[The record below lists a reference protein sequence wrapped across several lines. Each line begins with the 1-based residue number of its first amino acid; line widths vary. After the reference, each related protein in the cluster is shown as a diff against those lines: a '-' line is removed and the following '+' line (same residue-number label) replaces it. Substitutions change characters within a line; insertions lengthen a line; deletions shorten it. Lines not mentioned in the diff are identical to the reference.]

1 MRCLLTTISSLAT
14 TLCYKF
20 GYGTDFEKFKAE
32 ASDRFSLLKDG
43 TLDQPNCARLLLVN
57 GTEDEIFPID
67 DYYLALQHGDV
78 KEARFVP
85 GIKHMGEPASFGI
98 ICKWIYKIFG
108 IEKNPVDQ
116 LKQLPF
122 KPKY

>member
-1 MRCLLTTISSLAT
+1 LNCSLAT

-20 GYGTDFEKFKAE
+20 GYGEDFETFKKE

-43 TLDQPNCARLLLVN
+43 TLDSPNCARLFLVN

-67 DYYLALQHGDV
+67 DYYLALQHGAP

-98 ICKWIYKIFG
+98 IVKWIYGIFD
-108 IEKNPVDQ
+108 IKKNPADQ
-116 LKQLPF
+116 LKTLLFQ
-122 KPKY
+122 PKY